1 MRSLKVKI
9 PILIIT
15 LVIFAVIGSTY
26 ITYRTASKQMR
37 QHIINKNTII
47 ANMISD
53 QVNQYLSDAKNTV
66 KYMAQNAN
74 VEDMEKVKEEINQI
88 YKSYRW
94 LDVMFYMTADGE
106 ITYSIP
112 HNDIIYRRDY
122 TEREYY
128 QYLIKNKET
137 YISKVFISSL
147 LNQPHIIIVS
157 PILDKH
163 TGEIKGIIGGG
174 VPLKAISKIIEKTQ
188 HSYDGKI
195 YVVDEDG
202 KILVS
207 PDYNEIFKELS
218 LKRNIEIENK
228 VIGLEE
234 ILKKYSKGVGQY
246 RDNGHKVYVSF
257 SKIENYKGMII
268 VERDEE
274 YIGKEIKQIQKELTP
289 LIIAIMT
296 ISFLLSISL
305 AYTITD
311 PIEKLVV
318 YVRNISKDIQ
328 QGMKGF
334 KVTKNNEIGELELA
348 FCGMSKELSMKIED
362 LKSSHKREK
371 DTRKYL
377 NNILR
382 SAGSGIF
389 VINDQ
394 GKIVIFNR
402 TAEKITG
409 IESKNIIGKYV
420 NELMR
425 NLNLPKDIFNKNLEG
440 NMFMEAE
447 YKIKRNDAIDVPIS
461 MMVSPIYDD
470 ANKSIGLVCLMKDLT
485 QIKMLEQQLRRE
497 DRLKTIGEL
506 SSSIIH
512 EIGNPLAGM
521 TNLLEV
527 LKDHADHETVRE
539 ELIVALRE
547 EVDMLNNIVI
557 NFLEFTRMNNNKK
570 VSVNI
575 MHIIDST
582 LNILKPEIK
591 YKTIR
596 VIKNFPREI
605 PFIKVDPSAMRQA
618 LVNILKNSI
627 QAVGSY
633 GVIEIKVYK
642 VNPNTLVLSI
652 KDNGEG
658 INEEMMDRI
667 FNPFFTTKED
677 GTGLG
682 LSIVHKIITDNGGTI
697 SVRSE
702 VSKYTEFIL
711 SFEGETDEIIDC

>member
-9 PILIIT
+9 PILMIS
-15 LVIFAVIGSTY
+15 LVLFATIGSTY
-26 ITYRTASKQMR
+26 VTYRIASKQMR
-37 QHIINKNTII
+37 QHIIDKNTII
-47 ANMISD
+47 ANMIAD

-66 KYMAQNAN
+66 KYMAQNTN
-74 VEDMEKVKEEINQI
+74 VNDMEKIKENINRI

-94 LDVMFYMTADGE
+94 LDVMFYMTDTGK

-112 HNDIIYRRDY
+112 HNDIIYHRDY
-122 TEREYY
+122 VEREYY
-128 QYLIKNKET
+128 KYLLEKKES

-157 PILDKH
+157 PILDEYTK
-163 TGEIKGIIGGG
+163 EIKGIIGGG
-174 VPLKAISKIIEKTQ
+174 VPLKAINKIVEKTQ
-188 HSYDGKI
+188 NAYDGKI
-195 YVVDEDG
+195 YVIDEDG
-202 KILVS
+202 KILVN
-207 PDYNEIFKELS
+207 PDHNEMFKEMS
-218 LKRNIEIENK
+218 LKRNIEIENR
-228 VIGLEE
+228 VMGLEE
-234 ILKKYSKGVGQY
+234 ISKKYSKGVGQY
-246 RDNGHKVYVSF
+246 RNNGHKVYVSF

-274 YIGKEIKQIQKELTP
+274 YIGKEIKKIRKELMP
-289 LIIAIMT
+289 LLIGIMI

-305 AYTITD
+305 AYKITD

-318 YVRNISKDIQ
+318 YTRNISKDIHR
-328 QGMKGF
+328 GMKGF
-334 KVTKNNEIGELELA
+334 KVTKDNEIGELERA

-362 LKSSHKREK
+362 LKNSHKREK

-382 SAGSGIF
+382 SAGSGVF
-389 VINDQ
+389 VIDDQ
-394 GKIVIFNR
+394 DKIVIFNR
-402 TAEKITG
+402 AAEKITG
-409 IESKNIIGKYV
+409 ISGENIVGKCV
-420 NELMR
+420 NELMDD
-425 NLNLPKDIFNKNLEG
+425 LNLPKDIFYKDPTKNK
-440 NMFMEAE
+440 FMEEE
-447 YKIKRNDAIDVPIS
+447 YKIKRNDIDVPIS
-461 MMVSPIYDD
+461 MMISPVYDD
-470 ANKSIGLVCLMKDLT
+470 MDQSIGLVCLMKDLT
-485 QIKMLEQQLRRE
+485 QIKMLEQQIKRE
-497 DRLKTIGEL
+497 DRLKTIGAL

-527 LKDHADHETVRE
+527 LKDHVEDEILRE
-539 ELIVALRE
+539 ELIVAIRE

-575 MHIIDST
+575 LHIIDST

-596 VIKNFPREI
+596 VVKNFPREI
-605 PFIKVDPSAMRQA
+605 PHIKVDPSAMRQA

-627 QAVGSY
+627 QAVGPC
-633 GVIEIKVYK
+633 GIIEIKVQK
-642 VNPNTLVLSI
+642 DSENTLALSI
-652 KDNGEG
+652 KDNGQG
-658 INEEMMDRI
+658 MSEEMMDKI

-682 LSIVHKIITDNGGTI
+682 LSIVHKIITDNGGSI
-697 SVRSE
+697 AVKSE

-711 SFEGETDEIIDC
+711 SFKGETDEIIDC